1 MEKYHINGMS
11 QKEIHKYVHKDE
23 VAESR
28 YKEAKE
34 KESIEII
41 IFQLLHSK
49 MYEVLCSDN

>member
-1 MEKYHINGMS
+1 MVYRK
-11 QKEIHKYVHKDE
+11 KEIHKYVHKDE

-41 IFQLLHSK
+41 IFQWLHSK